1 MLQCSHHTFNS
12 VLLIPAFST
21 LVIGSQAIMKQQIP
35 NDRLNNK
42 GSDHD
47 TSQRFVH
54 FRIGAPFTYF
64 RLFDG
69 NEEGLVNFAVRGSNT
84 AQWARVRF

>member
-21 LVIGSQAIMKQQIP
+21 LVIGSQAIMQQQIR

-47 TSQRFVH
+47 ASQRFVH
-54 FRIGAPFTYF
+54 F
-64 RLFDG
+64 
-69 NEEGLVNFAVRGSNT
+69 
-84 AQWARVRF
+84 

>member
-21 LVIGSQAIMKQQIP
+21 LVIGSQAIM
-35 NDRLNNK
+35 
-42 GSDHD
+42 
-47 TSQRFVH
+47 
-54 FRIGAPFTYF
+54 RIGAPFTYF